1 MGIAALAF
9 VLAIFFIP
17 FNAVA
22 LILTF
27 KAIDPHLNKAEMR
40 LGFFLA
46 LKLFAVIE
54 FGHVLAVA
62 AMVSSNV
69 ASYELITLG
78 VQLFGCILLWK
89 YFVLDVGTFV
99 LIYFVFG
106 LINALLGGLI
116 LGFMAGLFRIA
127 I

>member
-62 AMVSSNV
+62 ALVSNNV

-78 VQLFGCILLWK
+78 VQLVGCILLWK

>member
-9 VLAIFFIP
+9 VLALFFIP
-17 FNAVA
+17 FNALA

-46 LKLFAVIE
+46 LKLFAVIQL
-54 FGHVLAVA
+54 GHVLAVV

-69 ASYELITLG
+69 ASYEVITLG
-78 VQLFGCILLWK
+78 VQLIGCILLWK
-89 YFVLDVGTFV
+89 YFVLDASTFL
-99 LIYFVFG
+99 LIYFIFG
-106 LINALLGGLI
+106 IINALLGGLI
-116 LGFMAGLFRIA
+116 LGFLAGLLSIA

>member
-1 MGIAALAF
+1 MGLAALTF
-9 VLAIFFIP
+9 VLALFFIP
-17 FNAVA
+17 FNALA

-54 FGHVLAVA
+54 FGHVLAVV

-78 VQLFGCILLWK
+78 VQLIGCILLWK
-89 YFVLDVGTFV
+89 YFVLDASTFL
-99 LIYFVFG
+99 LIYFIFG
-106 LINALLGGLI
+106 IINALLGGLI